1 MRIVQKLKSLTTG
14 QNVNTVDKLNERTYL
29 SKEAYT
35 EETLT
40 PTSPSVRIERTVTR
54 SEVEKAKEDLQ
65 ILCVERDA
73 IKSAVECINSENYE
87 KPKANINKLAEKYG
101 TYLNEL
107 QNVINTKKQLLNLY
121 ELERTQTDLIQ
132 LFNMQLDEINQKIE
146 GVRADLELPP
156 RKQTSIF
163 YYYKS

>member
-1 MRIVQKLKSLTTG
+1 MGIVQKLKSLTTG
-14 QNVNTVDKLNERTYL
+14 QDANTEDKLNKETYH
-29 SKEAYT
+29 SEEVDT
-35 EETLT
+35 EETST
-40 PTSPSVRIERTVTR
+40 PTGPSVRIERTVTR

-65 ILCVERDA
+65 VLCVERDA
-73 IKSAVECINSENYE
+73 IKSAVECINAENHE
-87 KPKANINKLAEKYG
+87 KPKANVNKLAEKYR

-132 LFNMQLDEINQKIE
+132 LFNIQLDEIKQKIE
-146 GVRADLELPP
+146 DVRVDLELPP
-156 RKQTSIF
+156 SKQTSIF